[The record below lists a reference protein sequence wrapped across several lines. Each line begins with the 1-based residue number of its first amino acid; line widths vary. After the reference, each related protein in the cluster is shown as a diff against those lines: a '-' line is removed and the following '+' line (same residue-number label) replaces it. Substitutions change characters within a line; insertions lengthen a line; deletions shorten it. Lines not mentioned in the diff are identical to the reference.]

1 MICVLF
7 PALHEP
13 LAHSHALA
21 HLKLIGL
28 LCSFSL
34 FLQKIDQECALV
46 PRGALSLD
54 TGKKVITN
62 TNYQG
67 LSYETSTQLRAF
79 MHLRRPEN
87 LQGIA
92 LLKRPG
98 ILKTDDFLDCI
109 DNDLPKG
116 TELIFLFICL
126 LSCALDVR
134 VVSSYRT

>member
-1 MICVLF
+1 VIFFVLSL
-7 PALHEP
+7 PHR
-13 LAHSHALA
+13 
-21 HLKLIGL
+21 
-28 LCSFSL
+28 FSP
-34 FLQKIDQECALV
+34 QKIDRECALV

-54 TGKKVITN
+54 TGKKVIPN

-79 MHLRRPEN
+79 MHLRNPEN

-92 LLKRPG
+92 LMRRPG

-116 TELIFLFICL
+116 MFLMECFI
-126 LSCALDVR
+126 
-134 VVSSYRT
+134 

>member
-1 MICVLF
+1 MPNC
-7 PALHEP
+7 AL
-13 LAHSHALA
+13 
-21 HLKLIGL
+21 K
-28 LCSFSL
+28 CNFS
-34 FLQKIDQECALV
+34 QKIDRECALV

-54 TGKKVITN
+54 TGKKVIAN

-116 TELIFLFICL
+116 ECCLYCTGVVFVCVDEKHLVESKVDDDTFQHLFSLPIPNF
-126 LSCALDVR
+126 
-134 VVSSYRT
+134 YRTLL